1 LRRVVIALAVLLAG
15 GAAALGLL
23 LLAMVGGF
31 GCASEDVARDPD
43 GAWRIART
51 NCGATVG
58 FVWHVHVRGTDGQ
71 ERVAFETTPYP
82 DAARAEIA
90 AGGLHVWSSDAGVP
104 WVVPLDDQRRPAA
117 PLRLREGH
125 PRR

>member
-90 AGGLHVWSSDAGVP
+90 
-104 WVVPLDDQRRPAA
+104 PLT
-117 PLRLREGH
+117 L
-125 PRR
+125 